1 MTFYEL
7 YQQYLNKYT
16 APRQGIMSIQP
27 VTPVGTSVEESGGAD
42 SPSPGMTP
50 GPTGATEFSNPFENL
65 SALDV
70 ALGLMNPVG
79 FAVSKAAEAVGLPS
93 LSEIGKSAM
102 NAFGFAGPQ
111 AGDLGYTDYSDADI
125 GPMGPQAGDLGYT
138 DYSDADIGPM
148 GPQAGDTGVGTFGG
162 YNDFDGTEGTFST
175 DTSDTGASSGGVD
188 SAGDG
193 GDGYATG
200 GRVGLY
206 DRGSAFD
213 NYNAPEYIPSED
225 KNLSD
230 YFNANVNYSTGESN
244 PMNDVNVGTTNLQA
258 IMNANIPIDDQFSLL
273 GRLGYFKDRASV
285 TYKDY
290 PEEIYEGSS
299 KDRALGLGYYNNGLS
314 ASGMYNVDTKSPELR
329 LDYTTKFANGG
340 RIGYAEGSITQEG
353 VIPGFTKL
361 KNPDGAPGNYNE
373 FMYEGP
379 DGQIY
384 GAGTYSSIAAGQY
397 PNIYDPSKN
406 ITLIEQTT
414 PTAGLYQTTNP
425 NALGYAGDPTIRP
438 LRPMSPTVAE
448 QMISTNNLSP
458 FSSAPLTSVAE
469 KLFPQGDF
477 LNIKETATSPTE
489 YNIEATKDLV
499 ENLPGGIIKNIVA
512 PAAALVSSPF
522 YDTIQAYQRMEP
534 GSGIQ
539 GFGKAF
545 QAEKPLESAFERFTG
560 AAGPLAENINTAIS
574 SLNPFQKQQYMNYA
588 VQNPEQAIAAAQQNK
603 DFLEATR
610 KNIAPTV
617 SSPFLNAP
625 KTPIGLF
632 PGGGGGQTTP
642 LIDEGPKTP
651 IGLFPNRGGGE
662 IKPLM
667 ADGGRVFYLQG
678 GLASLLG

>member
-1 MTFYEL
+1 MTFNEL
-7 YQQYLNKYT
+7 YQQYLKKYT

-79 FAVSKAAEAVGLPS
+79 FAVSKVAEAVGLPS

-102 NAFGFAGPQ
+102 NAFGFGRTDSDFAPSPGNTGGAGGFAGPQ
-111 AGDLGYTDYSDADI
+111 AGDLS
-125 GPMGPQAGDLGYT
+125 YT

-200 GRVGLY
+200 GRVG
-206 DRGSAFD
+206 
-213 NYNAPEYIPSED
+213 
-225 KNLSD
+225 
-230 YFNANVNYSTGESN
+230 
-244 PMNDVNVGTTNLQA
+244 
-258 IMNANIPIDDQFSLL
+258 
-273 GRLGYFKDRASV
+273 
-285 TYKDY
+285 
-290 PEEIYEGSS
+290 
-299 KDRALGLGYYNNGLS
+299 
-314 ASGMYNVDTKSPELR
+314 
-329 LDYTTKFANGG
+329 
-340 RIGYAEGSITQEG
+340 YAEGSIAQEG
-353 VIPGFTKL
+353 VIPGFTRL
-361 KNPDGAPGNYNE
+361 INPDGAPGNYNE

-588 VQNPEQAIAAAQQNK
+588 VQNPDQAIAAAQRNK

-632 PGGGGGQTTP
+632 PSGGGGQTTP

-667 ADGGRVFYLQG
+667 AAGGRVFYLQG
-678 GLASLLG
+678 GLASLLR